1 MRKLYFVTNSEA
13 FSDRDAFF
21 RSVESALKG
30 GIDYLQLRE
39 KNRGDLDVLR
49 LADVL
54 HDKARQ
60 YGTEFIVDDRVDV
73 AKATESGV
81 HLGTDDLPISVAR
94 EILGDKALIGA
105 SVKTVE
111 RAKEAEAEGADYF
124 GTGALFPTTT
134 KVITRRTSFDD
145 FCAIK
150 ETVDVPVFGI
160 GGINEQTLPE
170 LKGLPLD
177 GICVVSAIQY
187 AEVPEEA
194 VRRLRRLL
202 ESI

>member
-1 MRKLYFVTNSEA
+1 M
-13 FSDRDAFF
+13 
-21 RSVESALKG
+21 
-30 GIDYLQLRE
+30 QLRE

-49 LADVL
+49 LADAL

-150 ETVDVPVFGI
+150 ASVDVPVFAI
-160 GGINEQTLPE
+160 GGINERTLPA

-187 AEVPEEA
+187 ADDPKAA
-194 VRRLRRLL
+194 VLRLRRML
-202 ESI
+202 EDM